1 MIKILIL
8 IIASAA
14 LSAHYISTLLALTI
28 VFIATAALIKSDIC
42 ITVYSTVL
50 S

>member
-14 LSAHYISTLLALTI
+14 LSTHYISTLLALTI
-28 VFIATAALIKSDIC
+28 VFIATAALMKSDIC